1 MRLPRNNSGI
11 AASLLTLLL
20 SSANGYEKPG
30 TGDDLE
36 PLKYTPGDRISVQCL
51 NRTIDTGEHVQDEKT
66 GILQYIPFA
75 ACNETGR
82 PLEVKFLED
91 GEVNCTIS
99 FLSDEM
105 FHLFEFYVHHDSPL
119 ACRVP
124 ARPLGGERD
133 LEKKSEE
140 EYVPLG
146 KVPPPPPPLLRN
158 ANTDEKKK
166 IVFALSGKLEASHMH
181 LAANMN
187 VLFHLTSPTS
197 GVIDS
202 GTAYSTSP
210 MSSDLTRII
219 IGDPLALR
227 LKVHW
232 FRTLSPLSARSNGEH
247 VTVHLLGYCL
257 LSAFAG
263 ACSVYSFL
271 VGWEFPKRLR
281 KYAFDRR
288 GGTGGIIGN
297 FGNGAGAGGGGGGGG
312 GGGRVGYGYV
322 PGVGGRGDGG
332 GYGYLGKRND

>member
-1 MRLPRNNSGI
+1 
-11 AASLLTLLL
+11 
-20 SSANGYEKPG
+20 
-30 TGDDLE
+30 
-36 PLKYTPGDRISVQCL
+36 LKYTPGDQISVQCL

-66 GILQYIPFA
+66 GVLQYIPFA
-75 ACNETGR
+75 TCNETGR

-91 GEVNCTIS
+91 GEVNCTIP

-124 ARPLGGERD
+124 VRPLGGERD
-133 LEKKSEE
+133 LEKKSDE
-140 EYVPLG
+140 EYVPL
-146 KVPPPPPPLLRN
+146 
-158 ANTDEKKK
+158 
-166 IVFALSGKLEASHMH
+166 VFALAGKLETSHIH
-181 LAANMN
+181 LATNMN

-202 GTAYSTSP
+202 GAAYSISP

-219 IGDPLALR
+219 IGDPLLLR

-232 FRTLSPLSARSNGEH
+232 FHTLSPLSAKSNGEH

-263 ACSVYSFL
+263 ACGVYTFL

-288 GGTGGIIGN
+288 GGGGGAGGIIGN
-297 FGNGAGAGGGGGGGG
+297 FGNGVGA
-312 GGGRVGYGYV
+312 GGRVGYGYA

-332 GYGYLGKRND
+332 GYGYSGKRKD

>member
-1 MRLPRNNSGI
+1 MRLSHNNSGI
-11 AASLLTLLL
+11 AALLLTLFV
-20 SSANGYEKPG
+20 SSSNAYEKPG
-30 TGDDLE
+30 TGDLE
-36 PLKYTPGDRISVQCL
+36 PLKYTPGGRISVQCL

-75 ACNETGR
+75 TCNETGR

-133 LEKKSEE
+133 LEGMSEE
-140 EYVPLG
+140 EYIPL
-146 KVPPPPPPLLRN
+146 
-158 ANTDEKKK
+158 
-166 IVFALSGKLEASHMH
+166 VFALAGKLEASHMH
-181 LAANMN
+181 LATNMN

-219 IGDPLALR
+219 IGDSLPLR
-227 LKVHW
+227 LKIHW
-232 FRTLSPLSARSNGEH
+232 FHTLSPLSARSNGEH
-247 VTVHLLGYCL
+247 ATMRLFGYCL

-263 ACSVYSFL
+263 GCGAYAFL

-281 KYAFDRR
+281 RYAFDRR
-288 GGTGGIIGN
+288 GGGGGAGGAGGIIGN
-297 FGNGAGAGGGGGGGG
+297 FGNGTGAGG

-322 PGVGGRGDGG
+322 LGVGGMSDGG
-332 GYGYLGKRND
+332 GYGYSGKRKD

>member
-1 MRLPRNNSGI
+1 MHLPHNNSGI
-11 AASLLTLLL
+11 VALLL
-20 SSANGYEKPG
+20 ILFVSLAKALEKPG
-30 TGDDLE
+30 TGEPE
-36 PLKYTPGDRISVQCL
+36 PLKYTPGDQISVQCL

-66 GILQYIPFA
+66 GVLQYIPFA
-75 ACNETGR
+75 TCNETGR

-91 GEVNCTIS
+91 GEVNCTIP

-124 ARPLGGERD
+124 VRPLGGERD
-133 LEKKSEE
+133 LEKKSDE
-140 EYVPLG
+140 EYVPL
-146 KVPPPPPPLLRN
+146 
-158 ANTDEKKK
+158 
-166 IVFALSGKLEASHMH
+166 VFALAGKLETSHIH
-181 LAANMN
+181 LATNMN

-202 GTAYSTSP
+202 GAAYSISP

-219 IGDPLALR
+219 IGDPLLLR

-232 FRTLSPLSARSNGEH
+232 FHTLSPLSAKSNGEH

-263 ACSVYSFL
+263 ACGVYTFL

-288 GGTGGIIGN
+288 GGGGGAGGIIGN
-297 FGNGAGAGGGGGGGG
+297 FGNGVGA
-312 GGGRVGYGYV
+312 GGRVGYGYA

-332 GYGYLGKRND
+332 GYGYSGKRKD